1 MKAVK
6 NLFILIG
13 LFLLSQVGMTVFSVV
28 KIYYLEAGEPR
39 IPAMMSYG
47 LIALLLANIGLLM
60 YLARKLGLATFDFGW
75 STKRNWLWIIGG
87 FVLGRVVA
95 VGGTMYLQHIS
106 DQEATAN
113 DALLGELFTGENPLL
128 IFVLIAVAAPIME
141 EIVFRGGFIGLLFKK
156 YPIVGI
162 ISSVAVFSII
172 HSVTNLVEFLIYGA
186 MGLIMALIYVKTKR
200 LETAIAMHF
209 LNNALAAI
217 AMILLG

>member
-47 LIALLLANIGLLM
+47 LIALLLANIGLMM
-60 YLARKLGLATFDFGW
+60 YLARKLELATFDFGW

-87 FVLGRVVA
+87 FVLGRVIA

-113 DALLGELFTGENPLL
+113 DAVLGGTVYRRKSAFDLS
-128 IFVLIAVAAPIME
+128 IDC
-141 EIVFRGGFIGLLFKK
+141 RGGANHGRDRFPWWIHRPFIQEIPDSRDHLKCGGF
-156 YPIVGI
+156 
-162 ISSVAVFSII
+162 
-172 HSVTNLVEFLIYGA
+172 
-186 MGLIMALIYVKTKR
+186 
-200 LETAIAMHF
+200 
-209 LNNALAAI
+209 
-217 AMILLG
+217 